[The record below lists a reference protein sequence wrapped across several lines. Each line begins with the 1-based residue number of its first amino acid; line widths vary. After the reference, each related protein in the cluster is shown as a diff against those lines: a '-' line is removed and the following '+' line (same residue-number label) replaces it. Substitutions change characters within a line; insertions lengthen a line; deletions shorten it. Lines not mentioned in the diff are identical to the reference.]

1 MNSNIL
7 NFLIPVFFGGAALF
21 LICFII
27 CLWRDVAYYSD
38 LCDDLKEELGYGKEE
53 K

>member
-1 MNSNIL
+1 MNGSILNIL
-7 NFLIPVFFGGAALF
+7 IPAFFFLAASFFVC
-21 LICFII
+21 III
-27 CLWRDVAYYSD
+27 CLWRDVAYYSE